1 MVQWT
6 VNSRDVE
13 ANIRPVIMDSL
24 IEDFWEPVTE
34 IVGQD

>member
-24 IEDFWEPVTE
+24 IEYFWESIAE